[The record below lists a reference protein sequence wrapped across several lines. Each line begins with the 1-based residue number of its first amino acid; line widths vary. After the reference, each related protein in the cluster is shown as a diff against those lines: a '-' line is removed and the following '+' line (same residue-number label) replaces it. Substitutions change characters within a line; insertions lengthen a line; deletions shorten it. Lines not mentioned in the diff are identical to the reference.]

1 MGLGVWPH
9 RPAPRLWKI
18 EDFENM
24 DRDTGMPTILHSLYR
39 VTAEGNARLNAMT
52 TMAGT
57 GCGLQLVTGMKSAE
71 VLRGLTELFLGFIQ
85 DRVFRIFPWYV
96 PLLDKTAIIEPLDL
110 LTTRAMQNISL
121 YIRESP
127 EDAGILIVSA
137 EPLTEIIS
145 QLGCEEVEHGLVPRW
160 KLSES

>member
-1 MGLGVWPH
+1 
-9 RPAPRLWKI
+9 
-18 EDFENM
+18 
-24 DRDTGMPTILHSLYR
+24 
-39 VTAEGNARLNAMT
+39 MT

-57 GCGLQLVTGMKSAE
+57 GCGLQLVTQAKSAE

-96 PLLDKTAIIEPLDL
+96 PLIDKTALTEPLDP

-160 KLSES
+160 KLSE